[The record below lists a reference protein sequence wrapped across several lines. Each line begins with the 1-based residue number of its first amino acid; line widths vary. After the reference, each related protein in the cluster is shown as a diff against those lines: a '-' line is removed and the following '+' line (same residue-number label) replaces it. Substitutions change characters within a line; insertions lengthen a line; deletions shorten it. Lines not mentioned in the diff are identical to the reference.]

1 MTGAVEGRIGD
12 LQPALPEDTRLQL
25 QPEHRF
31 DIAVNELLGEVFDG
45 SVLEPLL
52 QAAPAHAVK
61 GVHRGDGFTHPPG
74 KLRYD
79 LTAGV
84 VVDLVAVVLRGVVAG
99 GDHDAALT
107 AQFPHRIG
115 ERRSGHQLGIDPH
128 MHAVGSQNPGCL
140 LGKFP
145 GEMAAV
151 VGDGN
156 AGTVMILQQHPGQTL
171 GGFAHCEA
179 VHPGS
184 AGIQDAPQSGSAE
197 FQFPAEALCQ
207 QFRIS
212 GDLRSPGCQL
222 RTGLVRVEP
231 ASVKFHLHRPFR
243 RSGPACLFHC
253 LS

>member
-1 MTGAVEGRIGD
+1 M
-12 LQPALPEDTRLQL
+12 
-25 QPEHRF
+25 
-31 DIAVNELLGEVFDG
+31 
-45 SVLEPLL
+45 EPLL

-151 VGDGN
+151 IGDGN

-212 GDLRSPGCQL
+212 GDLRSRAASSAPALSGSSQRL
-222 RTGLVRVEP
+222 SNSIFIVLSAGVVRPVF
-231 ASVKFHLHRPFR
+231 STVYHSIRPR
-243 RSGPACLFHC
+243 RVSTVLF
-253 LS
+253 